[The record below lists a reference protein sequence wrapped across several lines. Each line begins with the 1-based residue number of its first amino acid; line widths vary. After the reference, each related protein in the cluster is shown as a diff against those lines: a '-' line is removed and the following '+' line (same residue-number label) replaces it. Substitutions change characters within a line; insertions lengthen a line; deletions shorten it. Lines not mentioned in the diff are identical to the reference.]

1 VLSERSSGELRALA
15 AGTDGPAALLD
26 RATLAPFLVG
36 VHRRGEEVAANELAA
51 LLDEAGVPAGERD
64 GLVAYVEA
72 AFHLLDAYD
81 RSLRRDHAAHG
92 DSDHGDL
99 PSGTVPL

>member
-1 VLSERSSGELRALA
+1 LAATSSPRRWTPTRKGARVARSSSA
-15 AGTDGPAALLD
+15 AGPS
-26 RATLAPFLVG
+26 
-36 VHRRGEEVAANELAA
+36 
-51 LLDEAGVPAGERD
+51 VPAGERD

-81 RSLRRDHAAHG
+81 RSLRRDQAAYG